1 MTVLNRESSPTT
13 EPQSKTNRV
22 LHAAETAL
30 SVTTEIL
37 ALVSDF
43 TENVPYVN
51 AITGAIN
58 KLIEIKK
65 VCLRIVLLTESF

>member
-1 MTVLNRESSPTT
+1 MAALNLGSLPTT
-13 EPQSKTNRV
+13 EPQSKRDRV

-37 ALVSDF
+37 ALVSKF

-51 AITGAIN
+51 AVTGAIS
-58 KLIEIKK
+58 KLIEVKK
-65 VCLRIVLLTESF
+65 VCFMPTLLTILF